1 MKHFAQNNQETNRF
15 TTNVIVDDRSL
26 HEIYLPAF
34 KSAIQQGGAWAVMG
48 SYNLYKDQQCCH
60 NLYLLNDILKCDWQ
74 FDGVV
79 ISDWGG
85 THYTWQSIANGLD
98 MEYGSMTN
106 GLSYGEAMAYD
117 KYFLAQPYLK
127 LI

>member
-1 MKHFAQNNQETNRF
+1 
-15 TTNVIVDDRSL
+15 
-26 HEIYLPAF
+26 
-34 KSAIQQGGAWAVMG
+34 MG

-60 NLYLLNDILKCDWQ
+60 NQYLLNDILKRDWQ

-106 GLSYGEAMAYD
+106 GLSSGEAMAYD
-117 KYFLAQPYLK
+117 KYFLAQHT
-127 LI
+127 

>member
-1 MKHFAQNNQETNRF
+1 M
-15 TTNVIVDDRSL
+15 

-34 KSAIQQGGAWAVMG
+34 KSAIQQGGAWLSWG
-48 SYNLYKDQQCCH
+48 RLYKDQQCCH
-60 NLYLLNDILKCDWQ
+60 NQYLLNDILKRDWQ

-106 GLSYGEAMAYD
+106 GLSSGEAMAYD
-117 KYFLAQPYLK
+117 KYFLAQHT
-127 LI
+127 